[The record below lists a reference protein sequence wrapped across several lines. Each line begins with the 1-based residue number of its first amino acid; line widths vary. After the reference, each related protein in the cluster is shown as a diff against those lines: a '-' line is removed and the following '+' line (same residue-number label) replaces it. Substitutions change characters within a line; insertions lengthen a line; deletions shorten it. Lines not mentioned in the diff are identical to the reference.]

1 MQSSRLKEMLFT
13 FACVFKKHGSINY
26 ETIEDNGSHGK
37 LQSEETPWSTKS
49 YPQQKKQTLKEVT
62 ENQESAP
69 KDLSDVS
76 INKF

>member
-1 MQSSRLKEMLFT
+1 MF
-13 FACVFKKHGSINY
+13 FKKHGSINY
-26 ETIEDNGSHGK
+26 ETIGDNGSHGK
-37 LQSEETPWSTKS
+37 LQSEETPWPTKS